1 MPIVLDYS
9 SWRPSMEQ
17 LHGMTDLQGVSRYLT
32 YPDSTFNKA
41 KQITKPE
48 YDQLIANG
56 FTVNL
61 NWEWQKGTW
70 REGFAGGRRDGA
82 EARRQADALGYPG
95 DCIVVQSVDT
105 DALPSEYPT
114 AFAYQDGFNQG
125 YVRGPQG
132 MYGEGTLI
140 DQMFDRG
147 LIRIGWN
154 TMATAWGGVS
164 GRAQMVQT
172 QGLGAYDINVVRT
185 PWWGAANTCIFGYR
199 CMFH

>member
-1 MPIVLDYS
+1 MPTVLDYS
-9 SWRPSMEQ
+9 VWRPSMAQ
-17 LHGMTDLQGVSRYLT
+17 LAGQEGVSRYLT
-32 YPDSTFNKA
+32 WPDTTFNKA
-41 KQITKPE
+41 KQIFKPE
-48 YDQLIANG
+48 YDLLIGSG
-56 FTVNL
+56 FTVVL

-82 EARRQADALGYPG
+82 EARRQADALGYPA

-125 YVRGPQG
+125 FGRGPEG
-132 MYGEGTLI
+132 CYGEGTLV

-147 LIRIGWN
+147 LIRVGWS
-154 TMATAWGGVS
+154 TLATSWGGVS
-164 GRAQMVQT
+164 TKAQMVQT
-172 QGLGAYDINVVRT
+172 SNVGSYDVNVVRA

-199 CMFH
+199 CRFH